1 MAVLG
6 RPARAGGPTVAGPAV
21 AGPAVAGADVAGR
34 ASRHTTPVPALP
46 DTLRVEVAAVG
57 ELRCAMCL
65 ARCRPPVNRLTGAMS
80 LATFRGLLD
89 DLPGLRELTLQ
100 GMGEPLLAP
109 NLVDMIRYA
118 KSRGVRVAVDSNGT
132 LLYRDRAEEL
142 VEAGLD
148 RLRVSLDGADPQ
160 GFDGGPEGAH
170 FGPVLENLAGLVAA
184 RRAAERDTPGVRVV
198 FVATPQNVAQL
209 PDMVALLGGIGV
221 AEVRVQYLSPLV
233 DELDPDG
240 VLYREPLMDGLCAVP
255 VEPPAAPA
263 RLDPELAVKAFAE
276 ARLAAEE
283 YALDLRLPES
293 GAPDTARGAIHEI
306 AHETAHET
314 GRGTARDSAYVT
326 CDGVVRRCCGGE
338 PEMDGPPLGR
348 LGDRT
353 FADLWAGLADHP
365 A

>member
-1 MAVLG
+1 M
-6 RPARAGGPTVAGPAV
+6 
-21 AGPAVAGADVAGR
+21 
-34 ASRHTTPVPALP
+34 
-46 DTLRVEVAAVG
+46 RVEVAAVG
-57 ELRCAMCL
+57 DLRCAMCL

-80 LATFRGLLD
+80 LAMFRGLLD

-118 KSRGVRVAVDSNGT
+118 KSRGVQVAVDSNAT

-142 VEAGLD
+142 VESGLD

-160 GFDGGPEGAH
+160 GFDGAPEGAH

-198 FVATPQNVAQL
+198 FVATPQNIAQL

-221 AEVRVQYLSPLV
+221 AEVRVQHLSPAV

-240 VLYREPLMDGLCAVP
+240 VLYREPLLDGFGPVP
-255 VEPPAAPA
+255 VEPPSAPT
-263 RLDPELAVKAFAE
+263 RLDPDLALKSFAE
-276 ARLAAEE
+276 AGLAAEE
-283 YALDLRLPES
+283 YGLDLHLPSS
-293 GAPDTARGAIHEI
+293 GAPDPAHGPQHHDSAPYGDTALHD
-306 AHETAHET
+306 T
-314 GRGTARDSAYVT
+314 AYVT
-326 CDGVVRRCCGGE
+326 CDGQVRTCCGGE
-338 PEMDGPPLGR
+338 PEADNLAPGR

-353 FADLWAGLADHP
+353 FADLWAALANRHETNRHETNRHET
-365 A
+365 ARFA